1 MKIKGVRKLAKKW
14 ARETGNSAPA
24 YVDGSGNPRTGEPHI
39 ECLDPKKFVRNSRRA
54 ARNWA
59 RGWAPY
65 RRVLMRLKLPP
76 RGPVRSPENYKR
88 VEAVCLALHEEKV
101 RRQKARV
108 VRTLTEMVT

>member
-1 MKIKGVRKLAKKW
+1 
-14 ARETGNSAPA
+14 
-24 YVDGSGNPRTGEPHI
+24 
-39 ECLDPKKFVRNSRRA
+39 
-54 ARNWA
+54 
-59 RGWAPY
+59 
-65 RRVLMRLKLPP
+65 MRLKLPP